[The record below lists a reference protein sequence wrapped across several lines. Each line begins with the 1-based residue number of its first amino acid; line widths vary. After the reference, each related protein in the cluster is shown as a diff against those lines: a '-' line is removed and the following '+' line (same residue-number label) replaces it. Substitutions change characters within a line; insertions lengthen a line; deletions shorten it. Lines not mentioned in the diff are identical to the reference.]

1 MQGAIMDTSFIKGI
15 IPPIVTPITDDE
27 KIDEPALR
35 NLINFV
41 IEGGCSGILAFGSN
55 GEFYMMEEDEMEA
68 ALTIIVD
75 QVADRVPIYMGVGA
89 IRTSKCIRLA
99 KMGVR
104 LGARGV
110 SVLQPMF
117 IKPTEAELK
126 QHIRSIAASI
136 KEVPVLLYNN
146 PGRCGYAMS
155 QDLVEEL
162 AHTVDNIVGMKDSS
176 GDLTQTI
183 EFIRRNADVGFKVM
197 CGKDTLIYSGFTVGA
212 VGAVCS
218 TANYLPKLVCSIYE
232 KYMAG
237 DIKGSLDAQLKLNPI
252 RLATDHSSFPVA
264 TKDLANLVGVK
275 VGKPFLPNLPS
286 PPNQME
292 HLKKQLLDAG
302 YDVVE

>member
-1 MQGAIMDTSFIKGI
+1 
-15 IPPIVTPITDDE
+15 
-27 KIDEPALR
+27 
-35 NLINFV
+35 
-41 IEGGCSGILAFGSN
+41 
-55 GEFYMMEEDEMEA
+55 MMEEDEMEA